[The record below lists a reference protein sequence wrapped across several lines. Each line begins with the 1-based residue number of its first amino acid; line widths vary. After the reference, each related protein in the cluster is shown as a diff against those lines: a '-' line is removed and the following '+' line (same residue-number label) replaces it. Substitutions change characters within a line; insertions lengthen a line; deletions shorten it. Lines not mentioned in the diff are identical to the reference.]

1 MMDLVIHTNQ
11 IVFFTND
18 VDYVNKSSCGS
29 ITGITIING
38 HYDFYQCHY
47 DTMYVSEYY
56 KNNTDK
62 IENQGISSGD
72 ILGWV
77 YKFHLTSGKAE
88 IYTKS
93 ENAEKTYEVKLTA
106 DTNHFS
112 NDMPIHLFARPVME
126 YNLDENINSCEFSG
140 KYNYGF
146 HYFKAWRDG
155 ELISNIVPQKN
166 STHWR
171 LYDTVRDIVIH
182 EEEL

>member
-1 MMDLVIHTNQ
+1 MKQ

-18 VDYVNKSSCGS
+18 VDYERKESGGS
-29 ITGITIING
+29 ISGIIIING
-38 HYDFYQCHY
+38 YYNFYQCHY

-56 KNNTDK
+56 ASNTDK
-62 IENQGISSGD
+62 IEKQGISSGD
-72 ILGWV
+72 INGNV

-88 IYTKS
+88 IYTKWDGG
-93 ENAEKTYEVKLTA
+93 EKSYTVNLATS
-106 DTNHFS
+106 TNHLS
-112 NDMPIHLFARPVME
+112 NSMSIHLFARPVIE
-126 YNLDENINSCEFSG
+126 YNLEENINSCEFSG
-140 KYNYGF
+140 KYSYGF
-146 HYFKAWRDG
+146 HYFKVWKDG